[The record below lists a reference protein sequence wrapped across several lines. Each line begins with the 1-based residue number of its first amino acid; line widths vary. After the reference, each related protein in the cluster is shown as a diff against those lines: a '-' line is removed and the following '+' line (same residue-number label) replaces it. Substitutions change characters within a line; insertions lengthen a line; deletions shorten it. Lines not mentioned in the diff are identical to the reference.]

1 MSGLWREAA
10 DIVIEP
16 DVAGFAYDAHGITID
31 TWGMTGT
38 LTDKAIAKYCTL
50 HAHGDV
56 YTVVS
61 QEAINQASQKAPN
74 GFDWSQLIADF
85 DSMGG
90 NVAPAAFC
98 SNRSI
103 CASGWRLFQR

>member
-1 MSGLWREAA
+1 
-10 DIVIEP
+10 
-16 DVAGFAYDAHGITID
+16 
-31 TWGMTGT
+31 MTGR
-38 LTDKAIAKYCTL
+38 LTDKAIAKYCTP

-90 NVAPAAFC
+90 SVTPAA
-98 SNRSI
+98 
-103 CASGWRLFQR
+103 AAARLTS